1 MLRPTDSAGLCKGV
15 YSFQLSSLSEP
26 SHSQLLALC
35 ELPVASDLISME
47 TEVGRRGGGKKRE
60 TFF

>member
-1 MLRPTDSAGLCKGV
+1 MRRPTDSAGLCKGV
-15 YSFQLSSLSEP
+15 YSSQLSSLSEP

-47 TEVGRRGGGKKRE
+47 TEVGGGGKRQ
-60 TFF
+60 TF